1 MHPFKTSRLGLLAA
15 ATALIAVLVAA
26 PGAGA
31 ATFEGGPWKVDFK
44 TLTKAKKL
52 KLTTTGAS
60 PKTSTGGTFELGTG
74 QITNNEQA
82 SGNISVGTST
92 SLIQFTLGKKKVTLT
107 SLTQKLTTG
116 KGQVNAVINKKGSAV
131 TLFDVASQG
140 KIGPNSTFTELAL
153 TSSNMQL
160 TKSGASALNKALGLT
175 APKRGQKDNRL
186 KAKQKVGTVSFTAER
201 SLTVLSGTSTS
212 IYDKAFGDAL
222 KSCDITLSAVS
233 PAAAIP
239 ADANNQYGGVNL
251 PVNGANGGTLDAETL
266 TGQVNHE
273 GGTSLDRPGP
283 GQPGNTTGK
292 AEYHSPLV
300 NFVFGFS
307 PGSFTLTAFV
317 TNSNNNLPIGSV
329 TGSLDKNL
337 TAEAGTV
344 TLSNGALN
352 LSDAAAGTLSQ
363 AAPPLGADCQIPA
376 GSKIGSLNSTFNVG

>member
-1 MHPFKTSRLGLLAA
+1 VHRIKSSRLGLLAA

-31 ATFEGGPWKVDFK
+31 ATFEGGPWKFDFK
-44 TLTKAKKL
+44 TFTKAKKL

-82 SGNISVGTST
+82 SGNISVGSST
-92 SLIQFTLGKKKVTLT
+92 SVVQFALGKKKVTLT
-107 SLTQKLTTG
+107 SITQKLTAG
-116 KGQVNAVINKKGSAV
+116 KGQINAVINKKGKAV

-140 KIGPNSTFTELAL
+140 KIGPNSTFTELRL
-153 TSSNMQL
+153 TSSSVAL
-160 TKSGASALNKALGLT
+160 TKSGASALNKAFGFKGT
-175 APKRGQKDNRL
+175 AVV
-186 KAKQKVGTVSFTAER
+186 KAKQKVGTVGFTGER
-201 SLTVLSGTSTS
+201 SLTVLSGTSTTY
-212 IYDKAFGDAL
+212 YDKAFGDAL
-222 KSCDITLSAVS
+222 KNCDITLSAVQ
-233 PAAAIP
+233 PASAIA
-239 ADANNQYGGVNL
+239 ADANNPYGGVNL

-283 GQPGNTTGK
+283 GQPGNSTGK
-292 AEYHSPLV
+292 AEYHSPLI

-307 PGSFTLTAFV
+307 PGAYSLTAFV
-317 TNSNNNLPIGSV
+317 TNSNNNLPIGTV
-329 TGSLDKNL
+329 TGTLEKNL

-352 LSDAAAGTLSQ
+352 LSDAASGTLSQ
-363 AAPPLGADCQIPA
+363 NQPPLGADCPIPA
-376 GSKIGSLNSTFNVG
+376 GSKIGSLNSSINVG